1 MLFTND
7 YKDSDSLFN
16 VNIYHVS
23 RGTKQTEVDILI
35 MSFALSVINIC
46 WTVQV
51 CLII

>member
-1 MLFTND
+1 MLFAND

-16 VNIYHVS
+16 VNIYDVS
-23 RGTKQTEVDILI
+23 PGTKQTEVNIVI
-35 MSFALSVINIC
+35 MFFVLSVINIC

>member
-16 VNIYHVS
+16 V
-23 RGTKQTEVDILI
+23 DILI
-35 MSFALSVINIC
+35 MFFALSVINIC